1 MKITGLLLSTA
12 GFLGLTTGAVLEFS
26 TGSGLDRLINYGLL
40 SSLLDHRMLIVLISG
55 FALVAGAVL
64 YGFSVTQEALGRMT
78 AMIGAAIDA
87 PDTCPAMPLLLTN
100 PAPPPAD
107 VTALRPAPAIVP
119 GGTIL
124 KMMPESIVPDS
135 PLRDGVAREGGTRGA

>member
-12 GFLGLTTGAVLEFS
+12 GFLGLTAGAVLEFS
-26 TGSGLDRLINYGLL
+26 TGSGLDRLINYGLV
-40 SSLLDHRMLIVLISG
+40 SALLDHRMLIVLVSG

-64 YGFSVTQEALGRMT
+64 YGFALTQEALGRMT

-87 PDTCPAMPLLLTN
+87 PDSCPAMPLLLNT
-100 PAPPPAD
+100 PAGPTAD
-107 VTALRPAPAIVP
+107 VTALRPAPAVAP

-124 KMMPESIVPDS
+124 KMMPESIVPDTG
-135 PLRDGVAREGGTRGA
+135 PRDGIAREGGIRGA